1 VEGQIWLL
9 GGSLSIS
16 DGEDVILGELYNLLS
31 PQFLSI
37 LKRDD
42 NNYLLHG
49 WQKLI
54 RHVKHL
60 AQCSQYGKGAIN
72 YYLLFVTHCIT
83 VWIQNYAGRGRK
95 EWRVH
100 LVWGKPQSMLPIWV
114 SLKSTADVDC
124 SHKIKRLG
132 SEAMTN
138 LDSVLKSR
146 DITLLTKICVVKATV
161 FLAVMCRHES
171 WTIKK
176 AECQR
181 IDAF

>member
-1 VEGQIWLL
+1 MEGQIWLL

-83 VWIQNYAGRGRK
+83 V
-95 EWRVH
+95 
-100 LVWGKPQSMLPIWV
+100 
-114 SLKSTADVDC
+114 
-124 SHKIKRLG
+124 
-132 SEAMTN
+132 
-138 LDSVLKSR
+138 
-146 DITLLTKICVVKATV
+146 
-161 FLAVMCRHES
+161 
-171 WTIKK
+171 
-176 AECQR
+176 
-181 IDAF
+181 